1 MKSLRI
7 EIVTRAERNQ
17 ALSLAND
24 AIGAVEGWIVSH
36 QLFSNMSATLIFELP
51 ATNCEKL
58 LARLRDAG
66 FKPTLKDDYPAGQKG
81 DVRGNLVFTFIHDEP
96 DMKRAVPAFG

>member
-7 EIVTRAERNQ
+7 EIITRAERNQ

-24 AIGAVEGWIVSH
+24 AIGAEEGWIVSH
-36 QLFSNMSATLIFELP
+36 QLFSNMSATVNFEIP
-51 ATNCEKL
+51 IIKCESL
-58 LARLRDAG
+58 LARLREAG
-66 FKPTLKDDYPAGQKG
+66 FKPALKGDCPAGQKG
-81 DVRGNLVFTFIHDEP
+81 EVRGNMVFTFMHDEP